1 MVLIEAY
8 QSFFFVEM
16 PNGRYSGHVPTT
28 LVSVNTT
35 ASTPRIVAAMPEI

>member
-1 MVLIEAY
+1 MVLKEAY

-16 PNGRYSGHVPTT
+16 PNGRYRGQVPIT

-35 ASTPRIVAAMPEI
+35 ASTPRIVAVMPEI